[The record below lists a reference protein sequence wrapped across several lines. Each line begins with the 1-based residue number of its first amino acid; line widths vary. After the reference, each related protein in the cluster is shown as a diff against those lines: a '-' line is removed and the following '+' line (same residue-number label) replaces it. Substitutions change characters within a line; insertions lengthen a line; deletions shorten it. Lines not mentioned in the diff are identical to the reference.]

1 MNKMS
6 IFKDAIIVLLIIII
20 GFLVFSLFDSK
31 EVVKV
36 PKELLHQIDSLKK
49 ENIILQNKLKSE
61 DSTISNYKLQI
72 EILDS
77 MLVYNRMKID
87 TTNKKSH
94 STIIKIKGY
103 KDNEVDSFFKDRY
116 NY

>member
-1 MNKMS
+1 MNKIN

-20 GFLVFSLFDSK
+20 GFLLFSLFDSK

-49 ENIILQNKLKSE
+49 ENLILQNKLKSL
-61 DSTISNYKLQI
+61 DSSITDYKLQI
-72 EILDS
+72 DILDS
-77 MLVYNRMKID
+77 MLVYNRVAID

-94 STIIKIKGY
+94 NTITKVKGY